1 LFTRSLLTF
10 VLCTIPAQC
19 GILYSNIGAG
29 FPADSAGDYFSSGPG
44 VFLATEFTTTSGGN
58 LGSISL
64 SLKAVSLPVEGGLYT
79 YFAGEPGVL
88 LESWSFSTP
97 LGSSEF
103 PNPPETVLTSV
114 LNPLLSVGTPYWF
127 VFTNASTSEV
137 QWYMND
143 TGVTGGIWSSSSFL
157 TGESQSSTALL
168 VPGIQLNAVPEPGSL
183 LLLALGCTVLIVRGR
198 GRAVK
203 GTL

>member
-1 LFTRSLLTF
+1 MFTRSLLTLA
-10 VLCTIPAQC
+10 LCAIPAQC
-19 GILYSNIGAG
+19 DILYSNIGAG
-29 FPADSAGDYFSSGPG
+29 FPTDSAGDYFSSPSG

-64 SLKAVSLPVEGGLYT
+64 SLKAINLPVEGGLYS

-97 LGSSEF
+97 VGNSEY
-103 PNPPETVLTSV
+103 PNPPVTVLASV

-127 VFTNASTSEV
+127 VFSSSSTSEV

-143 TGVTGGIWSSSSFL
+143 TGVTGGIWSSGNLL
-157 TGESQSSTALL
+157 TGQFQSSTALL
-168 VPGIQLNAVPEPGSL
+168 TPGIQLDTVPEPSSL
-183 LLLALGCTVLIVRGR
+183 ILLALGCAVLIAKGRRRTEVRR
-198 GRAVK
+198 
-203 GTL
+203 